1 MEEVNMILSFLVWVI
16 EWEEKVGLVREDI
29 EVSFYIE

>member
-1 MEEVNMILSFLVWVI
+1 MEEANMTPSFLVWVT

-29 EVSFYIE
+29 EVSSHTE